1 MKKNMM
7 ACAFLMGVLFCL
19 GPYVAAASERN
30 SAAESRW
37 SDDSH
42 RDRRSDD
49 SYRGRDRRGDNDSKY
64 HCGIFAKSPRS
75 SQREYSSCEDC
86 VQENKRCEERCG
98 ESGYVCTAVGSR
110 RRSFPQTVQGDPA
123 DNQRRAERKALRK
136 CTDAGLHGCTLGQC
150 SETMVFDPTK
160 VTPCPSYE
168 RHSERRD
175 RNNHSDRRGR
185 DDNRYNNT
193 APPLPPPPALPNMD
207 GRNGHRNFP
216 PPPVPNDVN
225 DRNKH
230 RNSPPPTVHQPIQP
244 TQKYV
249 TSWQHLKGQCQG
261 TSYPKVA
268 RQCGGRGVWH
278 GIFCRVTWSDGS
290 TEDLH
295 GKVDQTD
302 PYGRAYCTRST
313 RPAHFNCVS
322 RCDDTNG
329 PLTTLPRP

>member
-1 MKKNMM
+1 
-7 ACAFLMGVLFCL
+7 C
-19 GPYVAAASERN
+19 
-30 SAAESRW
+30 
-37 SDDSH
+37 
-42 RDRRSDD
+42 
-49 SYRGRDRRGDNDSKY
+49 
-64 HCGIFAKSPRS
+64 
-75 SQREYSSCEDC
+75 
-86 VQENKRCEERCG
+86 
-98 ESGYVCTAVGSR
+98 
-110 RRSFPQTVQGDPA
+110 
-123 DNQRRAERKALRK
+123 
-136 CTDAGLHGCTLGQC
+136 
-150 SETMVFDPTK
+150 
-160 VTPCPSYE
+160 
-168 RHSERRD
+168 
-175 RNNHSDRRGR
+175 
-185 DDNRYNNT
+185 
-193 APPLPPPPALPNMD
+193 PALPNMD

-230 RNSPPPTVHQPIQP
+230 RNSPPPTVHQPTQPIQP

-313 RPAHFNCVS
+313 RPSHFNCVS